1 MKKVEDYI
9 KKNRD
14 SFILKE
20 NQSDD
25 LISNV
30 EDKLGFKFDT
40 DYKEYLKK
48 FGFISFESME
58 VFGIGV
64 KENSHLN
71 VLKNTLDVKNEE
83 KNFPSNS
90 VVLEYI
96 GEANYVIYTM
106 NKGVYQYSSNSLSPI
121 NDTLEEYL
129 LMRFDE
135 VTSL

>member
-1 MKKVEDYI
+1 MQKVEDYI

-14 SFILKE
+14 LFILKE

-25 LISNV
+25 SISNV

-40 DYKEYLKK
+40 DYIEYLKK
-48 FGFISFESME
+48 FGLISFESME

-64 KENSHLN
+64 KENSYLN
-71 VLKNTLDVKNEE
+71 VLRNTLDVKNEE
-83 KNFPSNS
+83 KNFPDNS

-96 GEANYVIYTM
+96 GEKNYVIYTM
-106 NKGVYQYSSNSLSPI
+106 NKGVYQYSSNSLSLI
-121 NDTLEEYL
+121 KDNLEEYL

>member
-9 KKNRD
+9 KKN
-14 SFILKE
+14 SGLFILKE

-25 LISNV
+25 SISNV
-30 EDKLGFKFDT
+30 EDKFKFKFDT

-48 FGFISFESME
+48 FGLISFESME

-64 KENSHLN
+64 KENSYLN
-71 VLKNTLDVKNEE
+71 VLKNTLDAKNEA
-83 KNFPSNS
+83 NSFPDNS

-106 NKGVYQYSSNSLSPI
+106 NKGVYQYSSDSLSLI
-121 NDTLEEYL
+121 KDNLEKYL

-135 VTSL
+135 VRPL